1 MQDDF
6 MNMFNL
12 QTQSLFQPLAKLN
25 ALWVSNLESVTN
37 FQLEAMAS
45 YSKLGINQLRKAI
58 DIKDAESYQ
67 AFSASQSEVAEVL
80 NQKIIEDGK
89 QLGEITQQFVKKAES
104 IWRESMPENTAAPVA
119 SKKKAA

>member
-45 YSKLGINQLRKAI
+45 YSKLGMSQLRKAI

-104 IWRESMPENTAAPVA
+104 IWRDSMPENSAAPVA

>member
-12 QTQSLFQPLAKLN
+12 QAQSLFEPLAKLN
-25 ALWVSNLESVTN
+25 SLWVSNLESVAN
-37 FQLEAMAS
+37 FQLEAMTS
-45 YSKLGINQLRKAI
+45 YSKLGISQIRKAI
-58 DIKDAESYQ
+58 DIKDVESFQ
-67 AFSASQSEVAEVL
+67 AFSVSQSEVAEVL

-89 QLGEITQQFVKKAES
+89 QLGEMTQQFVNNAES
-104 IWRESMPENTAAPVA
+104 IWRESMPEKTSTA